1 MLKTEAIKQLI
12 SLKSI
17 LHQINVED
25 YKQSLNTLKGASI
38 GKHVRHVVEFYEC
51 LLLNSITDVVNY
63 DERKRNLLLEENLK
77 YTIDYI
83 TEIIDVLQNIQSNK
97 RLELVSVYDN
107 ESVSMQS
114 SLYRELTYHIE
125 HTVHHLAIISIA
137 IPIHF
142 NYISLSE
149 NFGYADSTIQYL
161 KTQKVA

>member
-17 LHQINVED
+17 LHQINLED
-25 YKQSLNTLKGASI
+25 YKQSLNTLKGVSI

-51 LLLNSITDVVNY
+51 LLLNSINDVVNY

-114 SLYRELTYHIE
+114 SLYRELTYNIE